1 MVGGSI
7 HALIRRLG
15 LQFSWRSAAA
25 GVPLFVIYLLVYW
38 VTATLVFLVFP
49 NAGGLRSI
57 TFTAH
62 VPIWLMFILLVVNA
76 VFEELVI
83 TGFVIAS
90 LAEKGAVVAVSAS
103 TILRF
108 AYHLY
113 QGPLNAVSI
122 IPVGLLLGALFW
134 RARNLWPLIVAHALA
149 DVVVFVSAHRG

>member
-1 MVGGSI
+1 MVGRSV

-25 GVPLFVIYLLVYW
+25 GIPLFVIYLLVYW
-38 VTATLVFLVFP
+38 VTATLIFLVLP
-49 NAGGLRSI
+49 DARGLRAI
-57 TFTAH
+57 AFTAH
-62 VPIWLMFILLVVNA
+62 VPSWLMIILLIVNA
-76 VFEELVI
+76 AFEELLV

-90 LAEKGAVVAVSAS
+90 LAEKGAAIAVAAS
-103 TILRF
+103 TLLRF

-149 DVVVFVSAHRG
+149 DVVVYVSAHRG